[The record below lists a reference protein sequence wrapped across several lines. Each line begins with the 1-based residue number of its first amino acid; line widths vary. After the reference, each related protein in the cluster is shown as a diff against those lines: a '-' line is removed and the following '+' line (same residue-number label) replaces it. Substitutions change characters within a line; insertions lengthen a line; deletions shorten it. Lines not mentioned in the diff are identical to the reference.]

1 MQKISIIVDEKGIAN
16 IMRNYFIN
24 ITKNLNL
31 KILNKSQ
38 IDIDKFE
45 NQISI
50 KIIHETF
57 PEIIPGSVHFEQ
69 VFSDIVRKEIRNLN
83 VKKSSTYGSIPAS
96 ILKQCVDAY
105 LPYLTVTINY
115 SLRENIF
122 PEELKR
128 SEVIPLYKKLDP
140 LKKENY
146 RPVSLLPHVSKVF
159 ERIIYKQINTY
170 MEDKLSKYL
179 TGFRK
184 SHGTQHLLVT
194 MLEKWKKAV
203 DNGEYVSAL
212 FLDLSKAFDT
222 INHDLL
228 LAKLKAYGFSPNA
241 LKLMHSYLNNRKQQ
255 VQINNKFS
263 SESTVIA
270 GVPQGSIDG
279 PLLFNLFINDLVF
292 FIQYCTLS
300 NYADDNNLF
309 SIGKNKDQVK
319 TFLSSD
325 FKIINNWFYENVMI
339 LNPEKSHIICIGRK
353 IDDAETLNFNN
364 LAMKNSKEVEVLGI
378 TLDRNMNF
386 HNHIK
391 NICRKAGQKLSA
403 LLTISQ

>member
-1 MQKISIIVDEKGIAN
+1 
-16 IMRNYFIN
+16 
-24 ITKNLNL
+24 
-31 KILNKSQ
+31 
-38 IDIDKFE
+38 
-45 NQISI
+45 
-50 KIIHETF
+50 
-57 PEIIPGSVHFEQ
+57 
-69 VFSDIVRKEIRNLN
+69 
-83 VKKSSTYGSIPAS
+83 
-96 ILKQCVDAY
+96 
-105 LPYLTVTINY
+105 
-115 SLRENIF
+115 
-122 PEELKR
+122 
-128 SEVIPLYKKLDP
+128 
-140 LKKENY
+140 
-146 RPVSLLPHVSKVF
+146 
-159 ERIIYKQINTY
+159 

-184 SHGTQHLLVT
+184 SHGTQHLLET

-309 SIGKNKDQVK
+309 SMGKNKDQFK

-325 FKIINNWFYENVMI
+325 FKIINNWFYESFMV
-339 LNPEKSHIICIGRK
+339 LNSEKSHFMCIDQII
-353 IDDAETLNFNN
+353 DNPETLNFNN
-364 LAMKNSKEVEVLGI
+364 LAIIRGLEFTS
-378 TLDRNMNF
+378 
-386 HNHIK
+386 
-391 NICRKAGQKLSA
+391 
-403 LLTISQ
+403 